1 MTYPAGAHTAAGRGV
16 VLQPG
21 EGRVIP
27 LGEVGVVTM
36 KASRADSGGTIS
48 AYEFVLPA
56 ATAGPP
62 LHLHRSWD
70 ETFYVLEGTMTFVVD
85 GIVSSAPA
93 SSFVF
98 VPRGIEHTFWNE
110 SDQPARQL
118 TVFTPSG
125 IEDYFDALHS
135 DMTRGAD
142 ASLESAVALMEAHD
156 MVVPQGD
163 QRGYGAIPG
172 QPGESR

>member
-1 MTYPAGAHTAAGRGV
+1 MPVTGDTRKATGREV

-70 ETFYVLEGTMTFVVD
+70 ETFFVVEGIVTFVVD

-93 SSFVF
+93 GSLVF

-110 SDQPARQL
+110 SDLPARQL
-118 TVFTPSG
+118 TVFSPSG

-135 DMTRGAD
+135 DMTSGTD
-142 ASLESAVALMEAHD
+142 ASLESANALMEAHD
-156 MVVPQGD
+156 MVAPQGD
-163 QRGYGAIPG
+163 RRGYGAIAG
-172 QPGESR
+172 QPGENG

>member
-1 MTYPAGAHTAAGRGV
+1 MRPTEDTRTTTERGV

-27 LGEVGVVTM
+27 LGEVGVVTI
-36 KASRADSGGTIS
+36 KAARAESGGTIS

-62 LHLHRSWD
+62 LHWHRSWD
-70 ETFYVLEGTMTFVVD
+70 ETFYVLEGIMTFLVD
-85 GIVSSAPA
+85 GVVSSAPA
-93 SSFVF
+93 GSFVF

-110 SDQPARQL
+110 GDHPARQL

-125 IEDYFDALHS
+125 IEDYFDQVSAVLAEG
-135 DMTRGAD
+135 DE
-142 ASLESAVALMEAHD
+142 SLESAIALMERHD
-156 MVVPQGD
+156 MVVPENG
-163 QRGYGAIPG
+163 RLGYGALA
-172 QPGESR
+172 QE